1 MIKKLKYNT
10 ANIVQTSLV
19 NLNKERDLNTQRML
33 TNTHVP
39 PNDSSNRIS
48 VRELHKYVMGLI
60 GIFLLFSITYP
71 IAIFRFSHQSKV
83 NLSQADGSSS
93 RLLSIQH

>member
-10 ANIVQTSLV
+10 ANIIETSLV
-19 NLNKERDLNTQRML
+19 NLNKESDLDTQKML
-33 TNTHVP
+33 AHVP
-39 PNDSSNRIS
+39 TNDLSNRIS

-71 IAIFRFSHQSKV
+71 IAIFRVSHQSKV

>member
-10 ANIVQTSLV
+10 ANIIQTSLV
-19 NLNKERDLNTQRML
+19 NLNKESDLDTQKML
-33 TNTHVP
+33 AHVP
-39 PNDSSNRIS
+39 TNDLSNRIS

-71 IAIFRFSHQSKV
+71 IAIFRVSHQSKV